1 MELTLEGKVALI
13 TGASRGIGRAIA
25 KAYVDAGASVMLSS
39 RKLPDLE
46 EAAAAIGGDV
56 DVVAANAGDPDQA
69 AAAVE
74 RCMERFG
81 TIDILVT
88 NAATNP
94 YFGAALDIDLERYD
108 QTLDVNGRGP
118 STGERPVGKECV

>member
-46 EAAAAIGGDV
+46 EAAAIGGDV

-81 TIDILVT
+81 TIDILVN

-94 YFGAALDIDLERYD
+94 YFGAAIRSEEHTSDI
-108 QTLDVNGRGP
+108 P
-118 STGERPVGKECV
+118 SLLRHSYAV

>member
-56 DVVAANAGDPDQA
+56 DVVAANAGDPDRA

-81 TIDILVT
+81 RSEEHTS
-88 NAATNP
+88 
-94 YFGAALDIDLERYD
+94 DLQSLMRISYAVVFLKKKQVSHKNYD
-108 QTLDVNGRGP
+108 
-118 STGERPVGKECV
+118 